1 MNCKK
6 ADHSLLI
13 KFNFRDSHI
22 MKSIVKGLLGG
33 LVVITSM
40 SINAEE
46 LATSTT
52 DEVSFPEIDR
62 SYLKEIKRYE
72 YADVARLAVGS
83 NKDQFRHVLGN
94 PHFSEGLVFV
104 KTWNYVLDIRKP
116 NTQEYKRCQLR
127 IDYDK
132 HYVAERLSWKGMD
145 CQQFM
150 YPTETTVVQQVIQN
164 PVQNK
169 QFNLSADA
177 LFKFNGSSQQD
188 LLPKGKQELKGLA
201 STIQQ
206 GYTTVSKIHL
216 VGHTDRLGSESYNY
230 QLGLKRAETVRSYLI
245 GAGVPAQ
252 VISYASA
259 GKSQP
264 MGNGCYD
271 VAKGNAQH
279 ACLQQDRRVSVE
291 ITGVEKN

>member
-1 MNCKK
+1 MSRK
-6 ADHSLLI
+6 AEILAFRFNLI
-13 KFNFRDSHI
+13 LEIQSN
-22 MKSIVKGLLGG
+22 MKSIVKSFVGGVLL
-33 LVVITSM
+33 VAAASTY
-40 SINAEE
+40 AEVE
-46 LATSTT
+46 PVQTQE
-52 DEVSFPEIDR
+52 EVTFPEIER
-62 SYLKEIKRYE
+62 SYLDQVNRYE
-72 YADVARLAVGS
+72 YADVARLATGLT
-83 NKDQFRHVLGN
+83 KDQFRHVLGN

-132 HYVAERLSWKGMD
+132 HYVAERLSWKGVD

-271 VAKGNAQH
+271 VAKGNAQR

>member
-1 MNCKK
+1 
-6 ADHSLLI
+6 
-13 KFNFRDSHI
+13 
-22 MKSIVKGLLGG
+22 MKNIVKGLLGG

-62 SYLKEIKRYE
+62 SYLKEVKRYE

-132 HYVAERLSWKGMD
+132 HYVAERLSWKGVD

-150 YPTETTVVQQVIQN
+150 YSTETTVVQQVIQN

-206 GYTTVSKIHL
+206 GYTTISKIHL

-264 MGNGCYD
+264 MGNSCYD
-271 VAKGNAQH
+271 IAKVDAQR